1 MDIPQFEM
9 ERWQSRYENSV
20 RCNLSDSGVLPFS
33 LDEFCD
39 FAGVDPGD
47 VEFGYGS
54 TEGTP
59 ELREG
64 IAALYEDAVAADVL
78 VTTGSAEANF
88 LAVWSLV
95 EPGDRVVIVEPT
107 YGQTPGLAAG
117 LGADVVSLPLDPEH
131 GWQPAPGAAAER
143 ITADTRLVVV
153 TNPNNPTGAVLS
165 ERARDEIIDAASAAG
180 AWTLADEVY
189 AGAEVDG
196 FDGEVT
202 PSFWGDAERVAVT
215 ASLSKAYGLQG
226 LRLGWLVAPAELREA
241 AWSRKDY
248 TTIAPAVLSDRLAR
262 AALEPSV
269 RRRILQR
276 GRALVRSNLAIVREW
291 GESRTDLEFR
301 LPDAGAICLFLYDRP
316 ISSLELAER
325 LRVEH
330 DVLLVPGAHFGLE
343 RSFRIGFGED
353 AAKLPGGLRA
363 IGEVLDSAAALDG
376 AEGTVAVA
384 DAAESGRGR

>member
-1 MDIPQFEM
+1 MEIPQFEM

-39 FAGVDPGD
+39 FAGIDPGD

-54 TEGTP
+54 TEGSP
-59 ELREG
+59 ELRER
-64 IAALYEDAVAADVL
+64 IAALYGDARPADVL

-117 LGADVVSLPLDPEH
+117 LGADVVPLRLDPDHE
-131 GWQPAPGAAAER
+131 WQPAPGAAAER
-143 ITADTRLVVV
+143 ITVGTRLVVV

-165 ERARDEIIDAASAAG
+165 ERARDEIVGAANEVG
-180 AWTLADEVY
+180 AWILADEVY

-196 FDGEVT
+196 LDGEVT
-202 PSFWGDAERVAVT
+202 RSFWGDTERVIVT

-226 LRLGWLVAPAELREA
+226 LRLGWLVAPAQLREA

-291 GESRTDLEFR
+291 GESRADLEFR
-301 LPDAGAICLFLYDRP
+301 PPDAGAICLFRYEQP
-316 ISSLELAER
+316 IPSLELAER

-330 DVLLVPGAHFGLE
+330 DLLLVPGAHFGLE

-353 AAKLPGGLRA
+353 ATKLPDGLRA
-363 IGEVLDSAAALDG
+363 IGEVLDGAASRTAAGKSAEPAG
-376 AEGTVAVA
+376 
-384 DAAESGRGR
+384 GR